1 VDVPDISISNEF
13 EPHQRPCNRARRP
26 AWGGAFPRNVIGNA
40 KGLARGLSPSVVSGQ
55 LSNGRHD
62 ATTRHPETEW
72 SRISLRTGKITGKFE
87 NLRLFRHLKRFPD
100 EFYENIYKLKG
111 WVWPGMGKNRYSV
124 VGHYTNNL
132 VFERIA
138 SGLLKE
144 LHVRSP
150 KNEKGNRPNKLHQ
163 WLTGDVGEPML
174 SQHLHSLIML
184 QRVAIAQGYGW
195 QRFLQM
201 VDQAMPRR
209 GDALPLPFEVLDDEE
224 GGQK

>member
-1 VDVPDISISNEF
+1 MAATTPQQPVI
-13 EPHQRPCNRARRP
+13 RRP
-26 AWGGAFPRNVIGNA
+26 I
-40 KGLARGLSPSVVSGQ
+40 
-55 LSNGRHD
+55 
-62 ATTRHPETEW
+62 W